1 MQCNSA
7 TFLNKQRKLNS
18 NSTPIEYIAS
28 RKIIPLHNLPKPT
41 ATSRAKET
49 LQLNIDR
56 KIATK
61 IISAI
66 KCENPDQ
73 TSVYQMIAE
82 NIYLNF

>member
-7 TFLNKQRKLNS
+7 IFLNKQRKLNS

-28 RKIIPLHNLPKPT
+28 RKIIPLYIFPKPI

-56 KIATK
+56 KFATK
-61 IISAI
+61 MIGAI
-66 KCENPDQ
+66 KYENPDK
-73 TSVYQMIAE
+73 TSVYQMIVE
-82 NIYLNF
+82 NIDINF